1 MIFEKLAAL
10 LSEQFGVDVDSITMD
25 TSFEDLGADSLDIVE
40 MTMAVEE
47 EFGLE
52 DMDEEDL
59 SGISTVA
66 DLVRYLKSKLEDGRN
81 QRDRSPASRRGSGFE
96 REDRPWRHWKKSWV
110 TGLPTGPFWKTPS
123 PTAPTPT
130 RTRPR
135 DCRAMSGWNFWGTLC
150 LVWSWPTTC
159 SAPTPTCRKGI

>member
-59 SGISTVA
+59 SGIATVA
-66 DLVRYLKSKLEDGRN
+66 DLVRYLKSKLED
-81 QRDRSPASRRGSGFE
+81 
-96 REDRPWRHWKKSWV
+96 
-110 TGLPTGPFWKTPS
+110 
-123 PTAPTPT
+123 
-130 RTRPR
+130 
-135 DCRAMSGWNFWGTLC
+135 
-150 LVWSWPTTC
+150 
-159 SAPTPTCRKGI
+159 

>member
-59 SGISTVA
+59 SGSSTVA
-66 DLVRYLKSKLEDGRN
+66 DLVRYLKSKLED
-81 QRDRSPASRRGSGFE
+81 
-96 REDRPWRHWKKSWV
+96 
-110 TGLPTGPFWKTPS
+110 
-123 PTAPTPT
+123 
-130 RTRPR
+130 
-135 DCRAMSGWNFWGTLC
+135 
-150 LVWSWPTTC
+150 
-159 SAPTPTCRKGI
+159 

>member
-59 SGISTVA
+59 SGISTLA
-66 DLVRYLKSKLEDGRN
+66 DLVRYLKSKLED
-81 QRDRSPASRRGSGFE
+81 
-96 REDRPWRHWKKSWV
+96 
-110 TGLPTGPFWKTPS
+110 
-123 PTAPTPT
+123 
-130 RTRPR
+130 
-135 DCRAMSGWNFWGTLC
+135 
-150 LVWSWPTTC
+150 
-159 SAPTPTCRKGI
+159 

>member
-1 MIFEKLAAL
+1 MIFEELAAL
-10 LSEQFGVDVDSITMD
+10 LSEQFGVDVDGITMD

-66 DLVRYLKSKLEDGRN
+66 DLVRYLKSKLED
-81 QRDRSPASRRGSGFE
+81 
-96 REDRPWRHWKKSWV
+96 
-110 TGLPTGPFWKTPS
+110 
-123 PTAPTPT
+123 
-130 RTRPR
+130 
-135 DCRAMSGWNFWGTLC
+135 
-150 LVWSWPTTC
+150 
-159 SAPTPTCRKGI
+159 

>member
-66 DLVRYLKSKLEDGRN
+66 DLVRYLMCKLED
-81 QRDRSPASRRGSGFE
+81 
-96 REDRPWRHWKKSWV
+96 
-110 TGLPTGPFWKTPS
+110 
-123 PTAPTPT
+123 
-130 RTRPR
+130 
-135 DCRAMSGWNFWGTLC
+135 
-150 LVWSWPTTC
+150 
-159 SAPTPTCRKGI
+159 

>member
-59 SGISTVA
+59 SGISTVE
-66 DLVRYLKSKLEDGRN
+66 DLVRYLKSKLED
-81 QRDRSPASRRGSGFE
+81 
-96 REDRPWRHWKKSWV
+96 
-110 TGLPTGPFWKTPS
+110 
-123 PTAPTPT
+123 
-130 RTRPR
+130 
-135 DCRAMSGWNFWGTLC
+135 
-150 LVWSWPTTC
+150 
-159 SAPTPTCRKGI
+159 

>member
-25 TSFEDLGADSLDIVE
+25 TSFEDLGADSRDIVE

-66 DLVRYLKSKLEDGRN
+66 DLVRYLKSKLED
-81 QRDRSPASRRGSGFE
+81 
-96 REDRPWRHWKKSWV
+96 
-110 TGLPTGPFWKTPS
+110 
-123 PTAPTPT
+123 
-130 RTRPR
+130 
-135 DCRAMSGWNFWGTLC
+135 
-150 LVWSWPTTC
+150 
-159 SAPTPTCRKGI
+159 

>member
-66 DLVRYLKSKLEDGRN
+66 DLVRYLKSKL
-81 QRDRSPASRRGSGFE
+81 
-96 REDRPWRHWKKSWV
+96 
-110 TGLPTGPFWKTPS
+110 
-123 PTAPTPT
+123 
-130 RTRPR
+130 
-135 DCRAMSGWNFWGTLC
+135 
-150 LVWSWPTTC
+150 
-159 SAPTPTCRKGI
+159 

>member
-10 LSEQFGVDVDSITMD
+10 LSEQFGVVVDSITMD

-66 DLVRYLKSKLEDGRN
+66 DLVRYLKSKLED
-81 QRDRSPASRRGSGFE
+81 
-96 REDRPWRHWKKSWV
+96 
-110 TGLPTGPFWKTPS
+110 
-123 PTAPTPT
+123 
-130 RTRPR
+130 
-135 DCRAMSGWNFWGTLC
+135 
-150 LVWSWPTTC
+150 
-159 SAPTPTCRKGI
+159 

>member
-47 EFGLE
+47 ELGLE

-66 DLVRYLKSKLEDGRN
+66 DLVRYLKSKLED
-81 QRDRSPASRRGSGFE
+81 
-96 REDRPWRHWKKSWV
+96 
-110 TGLPTGPFWKTPS
+110 
-123 PTAPTPT
+123 
-130 RTRPR
+130 
-135 DCRAMSGWNFWGTLC
+135 
-150 LVWSWPTTC
+150 
-159 SAPTPTCRKGI
+159 

>member
-1 MIFEKLAAL
+1 MTPSGTTEATGVDEHDFEKLAAL

-66 DLVRYLKSKLEDGRN
+66 DLVRYLKSKLED
-81 QRDRSPASRRGSGFE
+81 
-96 REDRPWRHWKKSWV
+96 
-110 TGLPTGPFWKTPS
+110 
-123 PTAPTPT
+123 
-130 RTRPR
+130 
-135 DCRAMSGWNFWGTLC
+135 
-150 LVWSWPTTC
+150 
-159 SAPTPTCRKGI
+159 

>member
-59 SGISTVA
+59 SGISTVS
-66 DLVRYLKSKLEDGRN
+66 DLVRYLKSKLED
-81 QRDRSPASRRGSGFE
+81 
-96 REDRPWRHWKKSWV
+96 
-110 TGLPTGPFWKTPS
+110 
-123 PTAPTPT
+123 
-130 RTRPR
+130 
-135 DCRAMSGWNFWGTLC
+135 
-150 LVWSWPTTC
+150 
-159 SAPTPTCRKGI
+159 